1 MTIRSDIAAALG
13 VKQQIHPHAEIQERV
28 DFLTSYAR
36 SIPGNKGFVL
46 GISGGQD
53 STLAGKLCQLAVE
66 RLREEG
72 REATFYAVRLP
83 YGEQLDEEDAQQAL
97 TFIAPDVTTTVQI
110 RASVDAT
117 VAAITEAN
125 GEPVTD
131 FTKGNVKARQRM
143 IAQYTIAGDR
153 NLLVVGSDHA
163 AEALTGYFTKFGDG
177 AADVMP
183 LSGLTKEQGRDM
195 LRTLGAPKHLVEK
208 PPTADLL
215 DEQPGDLDEDS
226 LGVTYD
232 VIDAFLTGQEVSATD
247 EEKLVGLYT
256 RSAHKRVMPVTPRDT
271 WWRANNDE
279 A

>member
-271 WWRANNDE
+271 WWKGE
-279 A
+279 